1 MEQRVRFGS
10 IVMLSTLFVTLLV
23 PIQVTSEDS
32 LFYHKSINIGDDESG
47 KNTVESIPM
56 SMSTSIG
63 DTFYKFDTQG
73 EILHER
79 TFSSEVL
86 ATSLSPDHAFL
97 WSHCEVA
104 RMMML
109 SFILSTTDLNT
120 LVSSEA
126 IMMNARLLAWS
137 STARVFSRMGPMKA
151 GFN

>member
-47 KNTVESIPM
+47 KNTVEIDSDEHVY
-56 SMSTSIG
+56 TSIG
-63 DTFYKFDTQG
+63 DTLYKFDTQG

-79 TFSSEVL
+79 TFSSEIL
-86 ATSLSPDHAFL
+86 ATSLSPDHARL
-97 WSHCEVA
+97 AITLRSSTNDDAV
-104 RMMML
+104 
-109 SFILSTTDLNT
+109 FILSTTDFNT

-126 IMMNARLLAWS
+126 TAMNARLLAWS
-137 STARVFSRMGPMKA
+137 SNGASVFTNLLIKLS
-151 GFN
+151 